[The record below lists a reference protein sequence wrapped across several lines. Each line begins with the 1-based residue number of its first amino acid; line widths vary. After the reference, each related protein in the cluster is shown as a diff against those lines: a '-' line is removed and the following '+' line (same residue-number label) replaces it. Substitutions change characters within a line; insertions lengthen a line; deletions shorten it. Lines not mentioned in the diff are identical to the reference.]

1 MIVYLAGPYR
11 APTKDGIQDNIDRA
25 AVKAQWLW
33 SLGYYVICPHLNSPH
48 FTGPDSLFLDGYI
61 EIMKRCDA
69 VYVLAD
75 SESSHGTQAEIATA
89 ISIGLPVYIEGENE
103 PQEDA

>member
-11 APTKDGIQDNIDRA
+11 ASTREGVQSNIDRA
-25 AVKAQWLW
+25 AAKAQQLW
-33 SLGYYVICPHLNSPH
+33 SLGHYVICPHLNSPH

-69 VYVLAD
+69 VYVLAG
-75 SESSHGTQAEIATA
+75 SENSHGTQAEIATA
-89 ISIGLPVYIEGENE
+89 ISIGLPVYVEGINE
-103 PQEDA
+103 LEDT